1 MMRPLLSIV
10 ESVVVVVVVVVTVII
25 MCQRLMIASTLA
37 ERYRLR
43 WSRLLFLLYVR

>member
-10 ESVVVVVVVVVTVII
+10 ESVVVVVVTVII
-25 MCQRLMIASTLA
+25 MCQRLMIASTLLA

>member
-10 ESVVVVVVVVVTVII
+10 ESVVVVVVVVTVII

-43 WSRLLFLLYVR
+43 WSRLFFLLYVR

>member
-10 ESVVVVVVVVVTVII
+10 ESVVVVVVVVTVII